1 MTAKWNE
8 PQSLDDAIQFCR
20 IAIKSGLVPGIKSV
34 EQAVTI
40 AIAGAELGMGVMASL
55 RAFHIMSGRAV
66 MAAQTLVAIAQRSP
80 ECESFRCIETT
91 HDRAT
96 YEAQRRGG
104 KPVRRTYTMDDA
116 RTAGIDRGPTWR
128 KYPKAMLR
136 WRCSASLA
144 RDLFADV
151 LGGFVSDDFDDDT
164 LTPSAPLAITPL
176 QAAVHAVAHAPADN
190 TDQPAPT
197 SLSAPSQNSDIDLE
211 RMTNDLDYANDVQAR
226 REAMYAQQ
234 LKNTGCE
241 RWQDAARTLC
251 EELTQAGVFDSLELA
266 RKALALQLKQHDGP
280 ADTNRVVTAAV
291 DLEILHLLERWRRQ
305 RAA

>member
-1 MTAKWNE
+1 MHD
-8 PQSLDDAIQFCR
+8 SRCVR
-20 IAIKSGLVPGIKSV
+20 ISTKSGLARCIKSV
-34 EQAVTI
+34 DKAVTG
-40 AIAGAELGMGVMASL
+40 ALAGAEIGWGVMAAR

-66 MAAQTLVAIAQRSP
+66 MAAQTLVAIAPRSP

-104 KPVRRTYTMDDA
+104 KPVRRTYTMEDA
-116 RTAGIDRGPTWR
+116 RTAGIDRGATWR

-151 LGGFVSDDFDDDT
+151 LGGFVSEDFDEDT
-164 LTPSAPLAITPL
+164 LTPTTPLTITPL
-176 QAAVHAVAHAPADN
+176 QAAVQAVAHTPADN
-190 TDQPAPT
+190 TDQVPT
-197 SLSAPSQNSDIDLE
+197 PQPTALSQNTDIDLE
-211 RMTNDLDYANDVQAR
+211 RMTTDLDYANEVQAR
-226 REAMYAQQ
+226 RETMYTHQ
-234 LKNTGCE
+234 LSDTGCE

-251 EELTQAGVFDSLELA
+251 EELTQAGIFDSLDLA
-266 RKALALQLKQHDGP
+266 RKALAMQLKQHDGP
-280 ADTNRVVTAAV
+280 TNMTRVVTAVV
-291 DLEILHLLERWRRQ
+291 DLEVLHLLERWRRQ